1 MPKVALPA
9 WKRKKQAKKPKDVY
23 AFIDSQN
30 LNVGTQRVGW
40 KMDWKKFRQY
50 LQDEHHVT
58 EAFMF
63 IGYMPEFEDLYMQ
76 MHDAGYK
83 VVLKT
88 TYDLTRPHPEMQPDK
103 PEGDKKDDN
112 KSDGKKDKKAEEEEK
127 HIKGN
132 IDADLVL
139 WAMKEFPNY
148 DKAILVSGDGDFY
161 ALIEYLEQQNKLQH
175 VMTPNMH
182 YSSLFNAFDRYI
194 IRLDKLRNKLAYR
207 DRRRRKSTG
216 GSGKSSPQN
225 GNTQR
230 KKK

>member
-1 MPKVALPA
+1 MPKVNLPA
-9 WKRKKQAKKPKDVY
+9 WKRKKQAKKRNNVY

-50 LQDEHHVT
+50 LQDEQGVT

-76 MHDAGYK
+76 MHEAGYK

-88 TYDLTRPHPEMQPDK
+88 TYDLTRPHPEMQPDD
-103 PEGDKKDDN
+103 ETAKKESEH
-112 KSDGKKDKKAEEEEK
+112 KKDGKKSEEEDK

-139 WAMKEFPNY
+139 WAMKEIPNY

-161 ALIEYLEQQNKLQH
+161 ALIEYLEKQDKLKH
-175 VMTPNMH
+175 IMTPNSH
-182 YSSLFNAFDRYI
+182 YSSLFNAFDTYVV
-194 IRLDKLRNKLAYR
+194 RLDKLRSKLAYR
-207 DRRRRKSTG
+207 DKRRRKQ
-216 GSGKSSPQN
+216 GSRNNNQNNKKS
-225 GNTQR
+225 
-230 KKK
+230 